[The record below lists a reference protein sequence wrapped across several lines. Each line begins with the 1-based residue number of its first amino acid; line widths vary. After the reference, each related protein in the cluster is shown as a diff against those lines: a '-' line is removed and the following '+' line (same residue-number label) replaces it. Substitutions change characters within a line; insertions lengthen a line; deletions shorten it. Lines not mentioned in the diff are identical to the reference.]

1 MSLSSSRPK
10 RSWIVPPSLPVPGTG
25 LVHLHGH
32 QPAALTPR
40 LLDLLLATPV
50 GAAVPDEAGEE
61 PDDSGQAD
69 ADQQWV
75 LEGVQH
81 WQGERGE
88 QREAGEGSQRGSPRE
103 AHRLPAPPG

>member
-75 LEGVQH
+75 LEGV
-81 WQGERGE
+81 
-88 QREAGEGSQRGSPRE
+88 
-103 AHRLPAPPG
+103 